1 MSNRIGVIALSRFL
15 DDPRVRRQC
24 DLLHSNGFKVF
35 AIGEDD
41 ERNHSLGWT
50 VVRCA
55 ESEVGACVGSSNP
68 VSVEV
73 KTNPVSAEMKTN
85 SSVRARV
92 KAKYP
97 VAWSLLR
104 TAWRSSKR
112 VAAGVVRVTA
122 QQKAKANLLATR
134 LLGRSPAR
142 FAQRLVITARAQRCK
157 FQPSYAD
164 QIFWSWNSKLNDLY
178 AKARPLKCD
187 IWLANDWITLPI
199 AARLAAENGGIYV
212 YDTHEF
218 AIQEYQER
226 WIWRVAQK
234 PIVAALEKKYIG
246 GAKLVTAVSSGIAE
260 RISDIYQLPR
270 PALTIRNT
278 PNYVESSFRPTGDTV
293 RVLYHG
299 IVSPGRGLEA
309 AIDSVPK
316 WASDREFYIRGP
328 GSEAY
333 LDSLRRR
340 IASSGLQSRVFLLP
354 PVPMRELVREA
365 TAFDIGFFALP
376 GHSLHNEFALPN
388 KFFEY
393 AMAGLA
399 LCVSNLSEMA
409 GLISKYQIGSTFAEI
424 SSEPIADAINQ
435 LTRDRIDRYKR
446 NALVAARELCWEQES
461 INFVT
466 ALNALVART

>member
-1 MSNRIGVIALSRFL
+1 MSNSIGVIALSRFL

-24 DLLHSNGFKVF
+24 DLLHANGFKVF

-50 VVRCA
+50 VVRRP
-55 ESEVGACVGSSNP
+55 ESEISATVGSPNP

-73 KTNPVSAEMKTN
+73 KTNGL
-85 SSVRARV
+85 VRA

-104 TAWRSSKR
+104 AAWRFSKR
-112 VAAGVVRVTA
+112 AAAGIARVTA
-122 QQKAKANLLATR
+122 QSRAKAGLVATR
-134 LLGRSPAR
+134 LLGRTPAR

-157 FQPSYAD
+157 FQPDYAD
-164 QIFWSWNSKLNDLY
+164 RIFWSWNSKLTDLY
-178 AKARPLKCD
+178 DKARPLKCD

-199 AARLAAENGGIYV
+199 AARLAAENGGIYI

-218 AIQEYQER
+218 AIQEYEER
-226 WIWRVAQK
+226 WVWRVAQK
-234 PIVAALEKKYIG
+234 PIVAALERKYIG

-278 PNYVESSFRPTGDTV
+278 PNFIESSFRPTGDTV

-328 GSEAY
+328 GSEDY
-333 LDSLRRR
+333 LDSLRNR
-340 IASSGLQSRVFLLP
+340 IASAGLQSRVFLLP

-365 TAFDIGFFALP
+365 AAFDVGFFALP

-399 LCVSNLSEMA
+399 LCVSSLSEMA
-409 GLISKYQIGSTFAEI
+409 GLIAKYQIGSTFDEI
-424 SSEPIADAINQ
+424 SSEPIANAINQ
-435 LTRDRIDRYKR
+435 LSRDRIDRYKQ
-446 NALVAARELCWEQES
+446 NSLVAARELCWERES
-461 INFVT
+461 INFVA